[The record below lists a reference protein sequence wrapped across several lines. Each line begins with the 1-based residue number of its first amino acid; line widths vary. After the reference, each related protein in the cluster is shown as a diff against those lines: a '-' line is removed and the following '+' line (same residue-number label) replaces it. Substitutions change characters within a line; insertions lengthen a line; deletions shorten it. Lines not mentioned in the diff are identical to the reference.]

1 VKRNGSSPARIRRA
15 FASLRQRGNAGF
27 APFVTFGDPAPGM
40 TLPLLQSLDRA
51 GADLIELGVPFSDPM
66 ADGPVLQRA
75 AERALAGGATL
86 RACLDTVAEFRRVS
100 DTPIVLFGY
109 YNPIF
114 RYGPERL
121 AADAQAAGVDG
132 ILCVDLPPEESGE
145 LDRSSRA
152 HGLDLIYLLAPTTTL
167 ARMRRVLSR
176 ARGFVYFVAV
186 TGVTGVRSALPENL
200 EALVR
205 SVKRLTPL
213 PVGVGFGISTA
224 EQAAAVA
231 RFADAVIVG
240 SAIARVIESR
250 SRDEDLLGAVE
261 AFASS
266 LAQSVHGARTPSAED
281 RR

>member
-1 VKRNGSSPARIRRA
+1 VSRRGSSPARIARA
-15 FASLRQRGNAGF
+15 FASLRARGQAGF
-27 APFVTFGDPAPGM
+27 VPFVTFGDPEPAM
-40 TLPLLQSLDRA
+40 TLPLLESLARV
-51 GADLIELGVPFSDPM
+51 GADLIEIGVPFSDPM

-86 RACLDTVAEFRRVS
+86 RGCLDTVAEFRRTS
-100 DTPIVLFGY
+100 DVPIVLFGY

-121 AADAQAAGVDG
+121 AIDARTAGVDAV
-132 ILCVDLPPEESGE
+132 LCVDLPPEESRE

-152 HGLDLIYLLAPTTTL
+152 QGLDLIHLLAPTSTL
-167 ARMRRVLSR
+167 SRMRLVLSR

-186 TGVTGVRSALPENL
+186 SGVTGVRAALPENL
-200 EALVR
+200 ETLVR

-213 PVGVGFGISTA
+213 PVGVGFGISTP

-231 RFADAVIVG
+231 CFADAVVVG
-240 SAIARVIESR
+240 SAIGRVIENSR
-250 SRDEDLLGAVE
+250 HERDLVGTVE
-261 AFASS
+261 AFAGS
-266 LAQSVHGARTPSAED
+266 LAAAVHGARAPQAEE